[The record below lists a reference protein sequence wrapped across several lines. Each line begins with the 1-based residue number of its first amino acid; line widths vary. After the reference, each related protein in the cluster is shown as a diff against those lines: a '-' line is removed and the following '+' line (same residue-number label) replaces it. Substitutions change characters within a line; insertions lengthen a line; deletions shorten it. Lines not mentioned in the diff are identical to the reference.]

1 MVNDMKEVEEVE
13 GARGYDT
20 TALRH
25 SGYRNRIHRDYLAH
39 VFRWG
44 FAARYVN
51 ETSTGAR
58 RVIEAGCGADAQLY
72 ETFIKPRG
80 PDQKP
85 ELYVGVDLNRIP
97 VEARRRLGTA
107 ARDAFILKEQF
118 NFVERWP
125 ELLEEYGPTF
135 DLAISFEVIEHM
147 AESHGDEYLR
157 GLYALLKPGGRLMLS
172 TPVFNGHAA
181 DNHIKE
187 YTVAE
192 LKTKIEKANFVITD
206 RFGTFGSYP
215 QIKKG
220 LREKY
225 SEAGS
230 TELIEMYENLR
241 KFYTDDVLAC
251 FLSPVLPDH
260 SRNNVWMAT
269 K

>member
-1 MVNDMKEVEEVE
+1 MKEVEEIE
-13 GARGYDT
+13 GARCYDT

-25 SGYRNRIHRDYLAH
+25 TGYRNRIHRDYLAH

-44 FAARYVN
+44 FASRYVN

-58 RVIEAGCGADAQLY
+58 RVLEAGCGADAQLY

-85 ELYVGVDLNRIP
+85 EFYVGVDLNKIP
-97 VEARRRLGTA
+97 VNGRRRLGTQA
-107 ARDAFILKEQF
+107 QETFILKEQF
-118 NFVERWP
+118 NFVERWQ
-125 ELLEEYGPTF
+125 ELLNEYGATF

-147 AESHGDEYLR
+147 EEAHGDEYLR
-157 GLYALLKPGGRLMLS
+157 GIHALLAPTGRLMLS

-181 DNHIKE
+181 ANHIKE
-187 YTVAE
+187 YTVQE
-192 LKTKIEKANFVITD
+192 LQTKLEKANFVVD
-206 RFGTFGSYP
+206 ERFGTFGSYP

-225 SEAGS
+225 SEQNS
-230 TELIEMYENLR
+230 TELIEMYDNLR
-241 KFYTDDVLAC
+241 KFYSDDVLAC

-260 SRNNVWMAT
+260 ARNNVWMLS
-269 K
+269 KSK